1 MEQDWVSADLK
12 LKGLRVSVEGDR
24 KEIRELERKREAAR
38 FRLAEHEMGV
48 GRAVREEEHK
58 LVHFRKEKE
67 VWQGMRKELASMERR
82 EEEADRARAVREQQE
97 RKAREKE
104 EALRMAGLEAHLRQ
118 LKVEQ
123 MTDKARD
130 TLRQRAEDGRGN
142 TR

>member
-1 MEQDWVSADLK
+1 MATNANVRRGGSPANSLALRRRVDSKGEEVVRLEQDWVSADLK

-67 VWQGMRKELASMERR
+67 VW
-82 EEEADRARAVREQQE
+82 
-97 RKAREKE
+97 
-104 EALRMAGLEAHLRQ
+104 
-118 LKVEQ
+118 
-123 MTDKARD
+123 
-130 TLRQRAEDGRGN
+130 
-142 TR
+142 